1 MGMGAGAFG
10 AGGTAAVGLA
20 NITAITSNSTRSWI
34 ASGVSVT
41 GLGNEDAISVYTG
54 TRDKSDNDIM
64 DTEFKGVAVTAT
76 SSEFMVGITVSG
88 QGGGTAGVAGSAT
101 VSVVNETTSARIHK
115 GALINTLDTGSAGS
129 EQGVRVTA
137 ADLTRVI
144 DAAGGLGGGGAAG
157 IGAGVDVGVLT
168 KTRWPASMTAL
179 LPVTGQP

>member
-1 MGMGAGAFG
+1 MSGHS
-10 AGGTAAVGLA
+10 VD
-20 NITAITSNSTRSWI
+20 NIIQHMVFIT
-34 ASGVSVT
+34 T
-41 GLGNEDAISVYTG
+41 GSLI
-54 TRDKSDNDIM
+54 
-64 DTEFKGVAVTAT
+64 
-76 SSEFMVGITVSG
+76 
-88 QGGGTAGVAGSAT
+88 GGTAGVAGSAT

-168 KTRWPASMTAL
+168 KNTLASIDDGIVLETDDYAEAL
-179 LPVTGQP
+179 EAAIMLVKG